1 VRMDIRKWTPRGIGL
16 ILGPAL
22 FVFAVLIPEPPAM
35 VDAARS
41 VGAPD
46 WAPQV
51 AGGVLLWVLVWWVT
65 EAVPLGLAALV
76 VPLVFGV
83 AGIVTW
89 KSALSSF
96 TDPIIWIF
104 LAGFVLAAS
113 FRKWD
118 LDRRISVLLGSVY
131 GGKNPR
137 IAALFVCCLPVFF
150 LTLTGSIT
158 ASTTVVFPLLI
169 AYLAMVGA
177 RPGSRFA
184 EGSML
189 ALAQAA
195 TAGAMLLLI
204 STPPNLVAKATVS
217 KFALGANLT
226 FVDWLIVGTPQAI
239 FGLFI
244 SWIVTFAVIR
254 PEMKHLNLD
263 RTKLETTRKSLGRL
277 SRGEKTVLGLL
288 FLALSL
294 WLLPSFVMIAA
305 DAFPNLR
312 PASAFLAQA
321 MPEAMPG
328 VLVILLAGLVHVKGE
343 PVLRWK
349 EIVDGVDWNVVFL
362 FGGGIALGLGIEAS
376 GLAHWIGDGAQV
388 ILGSSPSAWMIFT
401 VSALLAFTLTYAAS
415 NTAAALI
422 ACPIAATLA
431 LGAGLNPIPPII
443 AAALASSIS
452 SAIPSTTP
460 PMAIVYG
467 SGSVKIWDM
476 FKVGILSDFLRL
488 GVLIATGPFLTSLI

>member
-1 VRMDIRKWTPRGIGL
+1 MKLWRWTPRQIGL
-16 ILGPAL
+16 FLGPAL
-22 FVFAVLIPEPPAM
+22 FVLALVIPEPAEM
-35 VDAARS
+35 IDAARS

-46 WAPQV
+46 WAPPL

-83 AGIVTW
+83 AGIVAW
-89 KSALSSF
+89 RSALSSF

-131 GGKNPR
+131 RGKNPR

-158 ASTTVVFPLLI
+158 ASTTVVFPFLI

-177 RPGSRFA
+177 KPGSRFA

-189 ALAQAA
+189 AMAQAA

-204 STPPNLVAKATVS
+204 STPPNLVAKATVA
-217 KFALGANLT
+217 KFVPGGDLT
-226 FVDWLIVGTPQAI
+226 FVDWLIVGTPQAV

-244 SWIVTFAVIR
+244 SWTVTFAIIR
-254 PEMKHLNLD
+254 PEMRELKMD
-263 RTKLETTRKSLGRL
+263 RTRLVTARETLGRL

-288 FLALSL
+288 LLALSL
-294 WLLPSFVMIAA
+294 WMLPSLAMIAS
-305 DAFPNLR
+305 DAFPGLR
-312 PASAFLAQA
+312 PASAVLAQA
-321 MPEAMPG
+321 MPEAMPA
-328 VLVILLAGLVHVKGE
+328 VLVILLAGLLRVKGE

-362 FGGGIALGLGIEAS
+362 FGGGIALGLGIESS

-388 ILGSSPSAWMIFT
+388 ILGSAPSAWMIFT

-415 NTAAALI
+415 NTAAALV

-431 LGAGLNPIPPII
+431 VGAGLNPVPAII
-443 AAALASSIS
+443 AAALAASIS

-467 SGSVKIWDM
+467 SGSVKIWNM
-476 FKVGILSDFLRL
+476 FKVGIISDFLRL
-488 GVLIATGPFLTSLI
+488 GVLIATGPFLTSLV